1 MRFFI
6 DTTQSMS
13 QSVLIKNKDNS
24 FSCFNNGSN
33 WDFQVKIEPFAVL
46 IFNISSNSKQC
57 IGIEGCVKLSKK
69 ITLKKIEVTNVIT
82 GRLYIDDE
90 NINPDC
96 FGKEY
101 LIKNAKKV
109 KGIEYYDL
117 SQNLYGFGDIESDL
131 PIYQFAVNQYVKIDE
146 DGKLV
151 AIYLKFN

>member
-24 FSCFNNGSN
+24 FSCFNNGAN

-90 NINPDC
+90 NIKYLSSGMLFIILSHNIFLALTTSS
-96 FGKEY
+96 FGSF
-101 LIKNAKKV
+101 NASY
-109 KGIEYYDL
+109 GISYDK
-117 SQNLYGFGDIESDL
+117 YIE
-131 PIYQFAVNQYVKIDE
+131 
-146 DGKLV
+146 
-151 AIYLKFN
+151 